1 MKKIIERV
9 KQIVFKPK
17 ETWETIATEEAT
29 ISGLFK
35 EYLLVLA
42 GVPALAAFLGRWI
55 IGIRIP
61 FVGVYRYSFGSSLLS
76 SVLWYVLIVVGV
88 WVGGKVISILASHFG
103 SARDDVKGFKVALYS
118 YAPFLAAGVLYL
130 VPSLSVLV
138 TIAGLYGLDH
148 APAVNGRISE
158 LLELFELDHWQD
170 ELIESYSHGMK
181 QRLVMCSALLHS
193 PKVIIVDEPMVGLD
207 PKASRLVKNIFR
219 DQAGGG
225 ATVFM
230 STHSL
235 EVAEEVCEEI
245 AIIQAGRIIA
255 QGTAEDLRRKAGMNG
270 SLENI
275 FLRLTEGGTVAHE
288 RPLSS
293 R

>member
-1 MKKIIERV
+1 MIELINLTKKFKGLRAVDGINLKVSAGSIFGFLGPNGAGKTTTIKMMAGVLKPTEGRIIINNRDLFLEPSRV
-9 KQIVFKPK
+9 KQSVGFIPDRPYVYEKL
-17 ETWETIATEEAT
+17 
-29 ISGLFK
+29 SGR
-35 EYLLVLA
+35 E
-42 GVPALAAFLGRWI
+42 FLG
-55 IGIRIP
+55 
-61 FVGVYRYSFGSSLLS
+61 L
-76 SVLWYVLIVVGV
+76 
-88 WVGGKVISILASHFG
+88 
-103 SARDDVKGFKVALYS
+103 
-118 YAPFLAAGVLYL
+118 
-130 VPSLSVLV
+130 
-138 TIAGLYGLDH
+138 IAGLYGLDH